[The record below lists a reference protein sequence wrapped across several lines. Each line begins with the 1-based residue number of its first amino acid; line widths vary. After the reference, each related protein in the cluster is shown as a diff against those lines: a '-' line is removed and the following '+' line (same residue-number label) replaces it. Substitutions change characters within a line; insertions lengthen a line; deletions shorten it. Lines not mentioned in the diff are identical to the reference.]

1 MEHPEERFYLK
12 LAETLGGMTRNEML
26 SRITSD
32 EIIDWMAEFKIRTFE
47 QKQEMEKRKRQASVR
62 MARRGRLR

>member
-12 LAETLGGMTRNEML
+12 VTERIGGMTRNEML

-32 EIIDWMAEFKIRTFE
+32 ELVDWMALFKIEAFE
-47 QKQEMEKRKRQASVR
+47 QKQETEKRKRQAN
-62 MARRGRLR
+62 ARRGRGRYR